1 MKPNKFDRID
11 ATKTPKHP
19 AVSLSQT
26 MRRFESEYSLVF
38 YLNFAFFGTAV
49 GITWTK
55 VAWKSQNGFRK
66 HAAMQHIH
74 SKKKLKR
81 GNQQMSKKIRR

>member
-11 ATKTPKHP
+11 ATKTRKHP

-38 YLNFAFFGTAV
+38 YLNFAFLVPLSALREQ
-49 GITWTK
+49 
-55 VAWKSQNGFRK
+55 KSKRFSKACCN
-66 HAAMQHIH
+66 ATH
-74 SKKKLKR
+74 SQQKKKKTKER
-81 GNQQMSKKIRR
+81 EPTDVKEN

>member
-1 MKPNKFDRID
+1 MALSFSTNFKGCEAAVYLWLLCICIFFPHTNSSKMKPNKFDRID

-49 GITWTK
+49 GIT
-55 VAWKSQNGFRK
+55 
-66 HAAMQHIH
+66 
-74 SKKKLKR
+74 
-81 GNQQMSKKIRR
+81 